1 MSSIPPEHPAQVRHQ
16 PIAVIGMGCR
26 FAGADGPDQ
35 LWELLCGGID
45 ATRETP
51 IDRYDI
57 DALYSPAP
65 RPGTVRSRRAGY
77 LSAPYR
83 FDAEFFGVSDEDAA
97 KLDPQQ
103 RLLLTTA
110 WEALEDAG
118 IPPST
123 LRSTRT
129 GVYVG
134 ASYVDFVDRV
144 ARHSP
149 GGLDLTMIY
158 NFRSML
164 AGRLSYWLDLRGPSI
179 CVDTACSSSLVAVH
193 LACQSLRL
201 GESTMALAAGVSLK
215 LIPDRDIVFSQARVV
230 APDGRSKFGDA
241 DADGAGFSDGI
252 GIVVLKPL
260 DAALADG
267 DRVRAVIL
275 GSAVTHDGATG
286 GALLTP
292 SVQGHVEMLRW
303 AYRDAGV
310 DPATVDFIEA
320 HGNGTPT
327 MDPIEFAALDT
338 VLSTNRPA
346 ERPCFVG
353 SVKTN
358 IGHAE
363 SAAGVAGLI
372 KAVLCLQHGRVVP
385 SLNFTNPNP
394 DIAWDRVCLT
404 IPTAVRLLP
413 DRGRPLLA
421 GVSGQ
426 GLSSVNA
433 HLVVGQSRVELPVR
447 PPARQ
452 GRPHLLVLS
461 ARTPAAL
468 TELAAAYTR
477 YLRPGGAGHHFE
489 LRDICHSAAT
499 RREHHPHRLAV
510 AGAKHGLLADLL
522 AAAATV
528 GEIAAPNH
536 TSESF
541 DEESALHRHADRYLR
556 GSMPCWAEILE
567 PGGRYVPLPAYP
579 WQGSEYPIDAVDF
592 EAQRAGLQPERT

>member
-1 MSSIPPEHPAQVRHQ
+1 
-16 PIAVIGMGCR
+16 VIGLGCR
-26 FAGADGPDQ
+26 FAGADSPDQ
-35 LWELLCGGID
+35 LWELLCDGVD

-51 IDRYDI
+51 IDRYDV

-77 LSAPYR
+77 LSDPYR
-83 FDAEFFGVSDEDAA
+83 FDAAFFGVSDQDAA
-97 KLDPQQ
+97 ELDPQQ
-103 RLLLTTA
+103 RLLMTVA

-118 IPPST
+118 IPPHT
-123 LRSTRT
+123 LRATRT

-134 ASYVDFVDRV
+134 ASYVDFVDRL
-144 ARHSP
+144 ARLAP
-149 GGLDLTMIY
+149 DGLDLAMLY

-164 AGRLSYWLDLRGPSI
+164 AGRLSYCFDLRGPSL

-193 LACQSLRL
+193 LACQSLRT
-201 GESTMALAAGVSLK
+201 GESTVALAAGVSLK
-215 LIPDRDIVFSQARVV
+215 LVADRDIVFSRARVV
-230 APDGRSKFGDA
+230 APDGRCKFGDA
-241 DADGAGFSDGI
+241 DADGAGFSDGV
-252 GIVVLKPL
+252 GVVVLKPL

-275 GSAVTHDGATG
+275 GSAVTHDGDTG

-292 SVQGHVEMLRW
+292 SLQGHVEMLRW

-310 DPATVDFIEA
+310 DPAEVDFIEA

-327 MDPIEFAALDT
+327 MDPIEFAALDA
-338 VLSTNRPA
+338 VLGPNRPA

-358 IGHAE
+358 VGHAE
-363 SAAGVAGLI
+363 SAAGMAGLI
-372 KAVLCLQHGRVVP
+372 KTVLCLQHGGVVP
-385 SLNFTNPNP
+385 SLNFSDPNP
-394 DIAWDRVCLT
+394 DIAWDQVCLT
-404 IPTAVRLLP
+404 VPTVVRSLP

-433 HLVVGQSRVELPVR
+433 HLVVGQFCGASLAR
-447 PPARQ
+447 PPARL
-452 GRPHLLVLS
+452 GRPHLLALS

-468 TELAAAYTR
+468 AELAAGYAR
-477 YLRPGGAGHHFE
+477 YLRPPGAGHHFE

-510 AGAKHGLLADLL
+510 VGAEHRLLADRLD
-522 AAAATV
+522 AAATV
-528 GEIAAPNH
+528 GGIAVPNNA
-536 TSESF
+536 SEPF
-541 DEESALHRHADRYLR
+541 DEESAYRHAERYTR
-556 GSMPCWAEILE
+556 GSAVPWAEILE
-567 PGGRYVPLPAYP
+567 PGGRYVPLPTYP
-579 WQGSEYPIDAVDF
+579 WQGRAYPIDDADSDVRRSVVSRSAH
-592 EAQRAGLQPERT
+592 E